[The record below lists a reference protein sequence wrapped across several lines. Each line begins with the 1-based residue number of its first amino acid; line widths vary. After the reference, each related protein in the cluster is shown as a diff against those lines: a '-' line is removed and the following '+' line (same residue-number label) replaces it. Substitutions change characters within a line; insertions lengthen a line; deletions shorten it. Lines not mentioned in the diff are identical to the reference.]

1 MPILTC
7 LIGKNNMS
15 KKLVNINIKPIVYEK
30 DSNGD
35 FVIDTNGN
43 KTVEKT
49 YPNVKST
56 DDYDYKI
63 EITEFI

>member
-1 MPILTC
+1 M
-7 LIGKNNMS
+7 IGKNNMS
-15 KKLVNINIKPIVYEK
+15 KKVANINIKPIVYEK

-43 KTVEKT
+43 KVVEKT

-56 DDYDYKI
+56 DNYDYKI

>member
-1 MPILTC
+1 
-7 LIGKNNMS
+7 MS

-30 DSNGD
+30 NSNGD
-35 FVIDTNGN
+35 YVIDTNGD
-43 KTVEKT
+43 KIVEIA

>member
-1 MPILTC
+1 
-7 LIGKNNMS
+7 MS

-35 FVIDTNGN
+35 YVIDTNDN
-43 KTVEKT
+43 KVVEKA

-56 DDYDYKI
+56 DNYDYKI